1 MAVVAQNDMTAIQ
14 NWAGE
19 YRTTIVEQVFQSL
32 DVATDNTLMQNLE
45 TPLILPKYAAN
56 DGLRPY
62 SSNVVDSS
70 GQSGT
75 FGVRT
80 IVPRTA
86 MKILKII
93 PEELRKTYLG
103 RGLKANAKE
112 YPQGFAQYFWSQQ
125 SKKLADEINRNF
137 YFSIDP
143 ESVAVYNP
151 ATAYNVGDKL
161 KYGEDFFQVVTA
173 TNAADTPVSQSA
185 KFVNINNKCLG
196 LGFGTIIGAEYAG
209 MATGNKIATG
219 AITSANAFD
228 KFVSFYQSMP
238 PEKQALGGILSVSY
252 DVFQKYQNAIL
263 AKFGNG
269 TSFLEVANE
278 PGLYVYGSARRWMI
292 RPCTWMGASQR
303 IIGTQKENMIF
314 GTDLYSDL
322 NTIGNMIPFIHG
334 YFCKFQLILASQ
346 FVDLD
351 LLYVND
357 QV

>member
-1 MAVVAQNDMTAIQ
+1 MAVVPQNDMTAIQ

-19 YRTTIVEQVFQSL
+19 YRTTIVEQVFQTL
-32 DVATDNTLMQNLE
+32 DVALDNELVQNLDS
-45 TPLILPKYAAN
+45 PMILPKYTAN

-62 SSNVVDSS
+62 SSGVRESK

-75 FGVRT
+75 FGART

-86 MKILKII
+86 MKILTII
-93 PEELRKTYLG
+93 PEELRKTYLA
-103 RGLKANAKE
+103 RGLRANAKE
-112 YPQGFAQYFWSQQ
+112 YPSGFAQYFWSQQ

-143 ESVAVYNP
+143 ESVPVFNP
-151 ATAYNVGDKL
+151 ATAYAVGDRL
-161 KYGEDFFQVVTA
+161 KFGEDFYEVVTITVA
-173 TNAADTPVSQSA
+173 GETPLSQPNKFAD
-185 KFVNINNKCLG
+185 INNKCLG
-196 LGFGTIIGAEYAG
+196 LGFGTIIATEYAT
-209 MATGNKIATG
+209 MAVGNKIATG
-219 AITSANAFD
+219 AITAVNAFD
-228 KFVSFYQSMP
+228 KFVTFYQSMP

-252 DVFQKYQNAIL
+252 DVYQKYQSSIL

-269 TSFLEVANE
+269 TSFLEVAGQ
-278 PGLYVYGSARRWMI
+278 PGVYVYGSANRWMI

-303 IIGTQKENMIF
+303 IIGTQKENMVF
-314 GTDLYSDL
+314 GTDLFSDM